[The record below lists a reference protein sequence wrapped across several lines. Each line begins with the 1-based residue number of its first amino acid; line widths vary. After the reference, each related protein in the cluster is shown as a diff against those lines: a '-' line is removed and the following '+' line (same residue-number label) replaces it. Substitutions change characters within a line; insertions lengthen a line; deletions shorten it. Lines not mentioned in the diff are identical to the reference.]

1 MKSTLLAAA
10 IAALLL
16 SPGANALTPSVA
28 KPALG
33 AFGVDLGGRDASV
46 KPGDDFDR
54 FANGKW
60 QDTYQLKDYE
70 SDYGSFDMLND
81 QSELAVREIIEELAK
96 RTDLAPGS
104 DEQKIRDYYASYMDQ
119 DARDAAGIKPLQPVL
134 DRITAIQS
142 KADLTAAFGRAD
154 VDGSNA
160 PVGVGLAVDRKDPNR
175 YLVGVGV
182 GGLGLPDKDYYL
194 NPDAR
199 FVGIRKAYVAHIAT
213 MLGFAGVKG
222 ADATPRAEAV
232 MALETALAKP
242 QWERAERRDR
252 DKTYNLAS
260 YADFKNTYPN
270 FDWDGLF

>member
-10 IAALLL
+10 IAVLVL
-16 SPGANALTPSVA
+16 SPGANALTPSVE

-33 AFGVDLGGRDASV
+33 AFGDDLSSRDPSV
-46 KPGDDFDR
+46 RPGDDFDR

-60 QDTYQLKDYE
+60 QDAYQLKDYE

-134 DRITAIQS
+134 DHITAIQS
-142 KADLTAAFGRAD
+142 KADVVAAFGRAD

-182 GGLGLPDKDYYL
+182 GGLGLPDKDYYQ

-199 FVGIRKAYVAHIAT
+199 FVDIRKAYVTHIAT
-213 MLGFAGVKG
+213 MLGFAGVN
-222 ADATPRAEAV
+222 A
-232 MALETALAKP
+232 
-242 QWERAERRDR
+242 
-252 DKTYNLAS
+252 
-260 YADFKNTYPN
+260 
-270 FDWDGLF
+270 